1 MENKS
6 KPKHKL
12 GLWIAIAIIAVAG
25 FLVVRNQFK
34 SPSRVTEEFLSA
46 IKKGDDGQ
54 LKKVYSGSSATFPLT
69 KFKAEAKS
77 DSLTKMMLE
86 MLEDFDYQV
95 KNEKVNG
102 NKASVTV
109 TIKTY
114 AMGDV
119 VSNLISDA
127 RDDPTQYIGYSSD
140 DFEKDIYKEFSKLKK
155 ENKKSYTKNLVIN
168 LTKTNGKWQVN
179 DFNSDD
185 LDVILNAV
193 TGNFNSAIGE
203 ANNDY

>member
-54 LKKVYSGSSATFPLT
+54 LKKVYSGSSATFALT
-69 KFKAEAKS
+69 KFKAKS
-77 DSLTKMMLE
+77 DSLTKMMIE

-119 VSNLISDA
+119 VSNLISDVQ
-127 RDDPTQYIGYSSD
+127 DNPTEYVGYSSD
-140 DFEKDIYKEFSKLKK
+140 DFEKDIYKAFSKLKK
-155 ENKKSYTKNLVIN
+155 ENKKSYSKNLVIN

-179 DFNSDD
+179 DFNDDD

-193 TGNFNSAIGE
+193 TGNFNSAISE
-203 ANNDY
+203 ANNGY

>member
-1 MENKS
+1 MKNNTKPKS
-6 KPKHKL
+6 KL
-12 GLWIAIAIIAVAG
+12 VMWIAIAIIVVAG

-46 IKKGDDGQ
+46 IKKDDIGQ
-54 LKKVYSGSSATFPLT
+54 LKKVYSGSSSAFSLIED
-69 KFKAEAKS
+69 KAKS
-77 DSLTKMMLE
+77 DSLTKMMIE

-119 VSNLISDA
+119 VSNLISDVQ
-127 RDDPTQYIGYSSD
+127 DNPTEYVGYSSD
-140 DFEKDIYKEFSKLKK
+140 DFEKDIYKAFSKLKK
-155 ENKKSYTKNLVIN
+155 ENKKSYSKNLVIN

-179 DFNSDD
+179 DFNDDD

-193 TGNFNSAIGE
+193 TGNFNSAISE
-203 ANNDY
+203 ANNGY